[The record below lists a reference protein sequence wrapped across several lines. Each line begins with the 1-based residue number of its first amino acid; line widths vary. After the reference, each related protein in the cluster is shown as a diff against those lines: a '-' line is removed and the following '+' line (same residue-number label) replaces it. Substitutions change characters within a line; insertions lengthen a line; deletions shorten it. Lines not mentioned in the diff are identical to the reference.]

1 MDNSFRE
8 FLDTYLRVWNS
19 SSLIELR
26 NLISKDYKGREI
38 TKGEIADFGMKE
50 AVRGWEQGFN
60 FVKENNAE
68 WKLNVLSTI
77 PLNADETMVII
88 SATMIIQGKSLDTA
102 NLFFQTFKNNRSYG
116 WKLIRSYIESGIP
129 NDNINR
135 MLINGSFSEKT
146 QK

>member
-1 MDNSFRE
+1 M
-8 FLDTYLRVWNS
+8 
-19 SSLIELR
+19 
-26 NLISKDYKGREI
+26 
-38 TKGEIADFGMKE
+38 
-50 AVRGWEQGFN
+50 
-60 FVKENNAE
+60 
-68 WKLNVLSTI
+68 LSTI